1 MLKVI
6 EYKEGKSENIEYDV
20 YTPINIEFGT
30 WNISKEPTI
39 YWRTGDFKKSLI
51 EIGVG
56 KYTGNIRSIT
66 LTLCENVY
74 ETEESNFDM
83 KNVTLI
89 KGMPNFD
96 VEKFNNETYVDE
108 KGKLNVYIGN
118 DKVLILFSDNEVVSI
133 LQNANVGFAIDTNEI
148 VCGIIVSDVVEH
160 DKKIIE
166 DALR

>member
-6 EYKEGKSENIEYDV
+6 GYKEGQSTNIEYDV

-51 EIGVG
+51 EIGIG

-74 ETEESNFDM
+74 KTGNFNFNM
-83 KNVTLI
+83 KSITLN
-89 KGMPNFD
+89 KGIPIFKVD
-96 VEKFNNETYVDE
+96 ELNNETYLDE
-108 KGKLNVYIGN
+108 KGQLNVFIGI
-118 DKVLILFSDNEVVSI
+118 DKIFISFSENEIVSI
-133 LQNANVGFAIDTNEI
+133 VQNDNVGFAIDTNETI
-148 VCGIIVSDVVEH
+148 CGIIVNDVEEH
-160 DKKIIE
+160 EKKIIE
-166 DALR
+166 DALK